1 MRKYLCV
8 NILDDVSGDQQTI
21 TYLKDLYQE
30 ALTMLTHYETRY
42 YPLSSV
48 RQKNLFNIL
57 YELQNLPS
65 NIGKIF
71 FPKLHDL
78 NNLINHINTMIL
90 QSLKI
95 WFLTLNVPIPD
106 KVKKLS

>member
-48 RQKNLFNIL
+48 RQNNLFNIL
-57 YELQNLPS
+57 YELQNLPR

-95 WFLTLNVPIPD
+95 
-106 KVKKLS
+106 